1 VYAIA
6 NVKVDARKMQLV
18 QFLVQHGADVRKAEV
33 RHSPHVTLPPPR
45 PSCLACI
52 SLGWFLSV
60 VLAPVAASDRHLT
73 HRFLTPPPPSFLP
86 PDPVL
91 PRRPVCVCAT
101 VRVHV
106 TIYPFPSCSPP
117 LPT

>member
-1 VYAIA
+1 
-6 NVKVDARKMQLV
+6 MV
-18 QFLVQHGADVRKAEV
+18 QFLVQHEAAVNMANV
-33 RHSPHVTLPPPR
+33 RHFPRVSPPAILRVHPWV
-45 PSCLACI
+45 
-52 SLGWFLSV
+52 GWQWCWC
-60 VLAPVAASDRHLT
+60 PVAASDRHLT

-106 TIYPFPSCSPP
+106 TIYPSPSASPP